1 MSKVLVTGG
10 AGFIGSNLSRLLLD
24 EGNEVVLYDNLSSGY
39 RENVQA
45 LAGAKFVEGDVRNR
59 ALLTETMRDTDTV
72 FHLAASVGNARSI
85 AHPIEDAEINVIGT
99 LQVLEAARALG
110 VRKVVYSSS
119 AGIFGELESLPIG
132 EDHPVEPNSP
142 YGASKLAAEKMCL
155 AYAQLYELEAVCLR
169 YFNVYGINQRYD
181 AYGNVIPIFAHR
193 MLRGETLTV
202 FGDGEQTRDFINVRD
217 VAQANL
223 RASHARGVSAAF
235 NIASGSAIT
244 VNRLVELMSEAAE
257 VIPIVEHGPP
267 RSGDVRHSR
276 ADVSAAREAFGFE
289 PSVRLE
295 EGLSEYMQ
303 WSKKMVAT
311 SIKGL

>member
-10 AGFIGSNLSRLLLD
+10 AGFIGSNLSRMLLD
-24 EGNEVVLYDNLSSGY
+24 EGNEVILYDNLSSGY
-39 RENVQA
+39 RENVPA
-45 LAGAKFVEGDVRNR
+45 LPDAKFIEGDIRN
-59 ALLTETMRDTDTV
+59 ASLLTEVMRDTDTV

-85 AHPIEDAEINVIGT
+85 AYPIEDSEINVIGT
-99 LQVLEAARALG
+99 LRVLEAARAQG
-110 VRKVVYSSS
+110 VRKIVFSSS
-119 AGIFGELESLPIG
+119 AGIFGELKSLPIR

-193 MLRGETLTV
+193 MLRGEALTV
-202 FGDGEQTRDFINVRD
+202 FGDGEQTRDFINVGD
-217 VAQANL
+217 VAKANL
-223 RASHARGVSAAF
+223 QASQTRSVSGAF

-244 VNRLVELMSEAAE
+244 VNRLIELMSAAGE
-257 VIPIVEHGPP
+257 ISPVVEYGPL

-276 ADVSAAREAFGFE
+276 ADVSAAREAFGFQ
-289 PSVRLE
+289 PSVKLE
-295 EGLSEYMQ
+295 EGLSEYML
-303 WSKKMVAT
+303 WSKSAAA
-311 SIKGL
+311 S